1 VGRDSSMPRLV
12 LHNARPEQIELII
25 HLVYSGQLRDGA
37 IQSQEELESL
47 VELGLML
54 QLRPCL
60 INSLMNYNVEV
71 CCHSILAACCN

>member
-1 VGRDSSMPRLV
+1 MPRLV
-12 LHNARPEQIELII
+12 IHNARPEQIELII
-25 HLVYSGQLRDGA
+25 ELMYSGQLRDGV
-37 IQSQEELESL
+37 IQSPEELESL

-60 INSLMNYNVEV
+60 INSIMNYNLEV